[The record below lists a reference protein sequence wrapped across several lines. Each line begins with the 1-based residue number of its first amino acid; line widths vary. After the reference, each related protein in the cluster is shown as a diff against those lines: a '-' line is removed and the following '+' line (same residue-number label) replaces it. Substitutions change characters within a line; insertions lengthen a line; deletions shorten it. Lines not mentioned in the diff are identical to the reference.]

1 MLNNNKNLTDNFKKS
16 ITATVKSI
24 GKNQDIEVNFV
35 TENPSIEGKLINLTL
50 PRTSSLKKDINYLRG
65 EADSMAL
72 EFRLHNSEIHQ
83 KYSNNSNISN
93 KIFDAIEQ
101 SRYEAKGSQI
111 FKGIAKNIS
120 NKHNNDLKKINIE
133 NDDENKLINAFKYVS
148 YSEFTDNKL
157 KGNFSFYK
165 NYLKKKI
172 K

>member
-72 EFRLHNSEIHQ
+72 EFRLHN
-83 KYSNNSNISN
+83 
-93 KIFDAIEQ
+93 
-101 SRYEAKGSQI
+101 
-111 FKGIAKNIS
+111 
-120 NKHNNDLKKINIE
+120 
-133 NDDENKLINAFKYVS
+133 
-148 YSEFTDNKL
+148 
-157 KGNFSFYK
+157 
-165 NYLKKKI
+165 
-172 K
+172 